1 MKNLLIINARI
12 LPMEGEI
19 IESGYILIKDTQI
32 VQVGAGVPSSFD
44 EEVIDAKGGWALPGF
59 IDAHTHL
66 GMWEDGLGFE
76 GDDGNEDTDPAT
88 PHLRAID
95 AINPL
100 DRSFTEAL
108 EAGVTSVLTGPG
120 SANVIGGQIV
130 AMKTYGHRIED
141 MIIKEPVA
149 IKFALGENPKSVYH
163 GKNLAPVTRMATAA
177 IIREQLLKAKR
188 YIADLENAQNDED
201 VDDPE
206 FDIKCEALIP
216 LLKKEIPAH
225 IHAHRADDIYTAL
238 RLSKE
243 FDIHCVIIHCTDG
256 HLIADILSQEGI
268 AVLSGPHICDRS
280 KPELKNLDPKSPAI
294 LAKAGVTTAIITDH
308 PVTPIQYLPLCA
320 ALAVREGMDW
330 MEALKAIT
338 IIPAK
343 ICGIDNRVGSIMP
356 QKDADILLFDA
367 DPLQIS
373 AKPRM
378 VVVGGK
384 IVYQMKNV
392 K

>member
-1 MKNLLIINARI
+1 MKDLLIVNARI
-12 LPMEGEI
+12 LPMDGEI
-19 IESGYILIKDTQI
+19 IENGYIFTLDNKIIQLGKGMPSITDTEI
-32 VQVGAGVPSSFD
+32 
-44 EEVIDAKGGWALPGF
+44 IDAKGGWVLPGF

-95 AINPL
+95 AVNPL

-108 EAGVTSVLTGPG
+108 EAGVTTVLTGPG
-120 SANVIGGQIV
+120 SANVIGGQIA
-130 AMKTYGHRIED
+130 AMKTYGRRIED
-141 MIIKEPVA
+141 MIVKEPAA
-149 IKFALGENPKSVYH
+149 IKFSLGENPKTVYH

-188 YIADLENAQNDED
+188 YIADLDNAQNDED
-201 VDDPE
+201 VDEPE

-216 LLKKEIPAH
+216 LLKKQISAH
-225 IHAHRADDIYTAL
+225 IHAHRADDIFTAL

-243 FDIHCVIIHCTDG
+243 FDIDCIIIHCTDG
-256 HLIADILSQEGI
+256 HLIADILAQEGI
-268 AVLSGPHICDRS
+268 KVFSGPHICDRS

-294 LAKAGVTTAIITDH
+294 LSKAGVMTAITTDH

-320 ALAVREGMDW
+320 AIAVREGMEY

-338 IIPAK
+338 INPAK
-343 ICGIDNRVGSIMP
+343 ICGLDSRVGSLTP
-356 QKDADILLFDA
+356 NKDADIVIFDG
-367 DPLQIS
+367 DPLQIT

-378 VVVGGK
+378 VIVGGK
-384 IVYQMKNV
+384 VVFGKM
-392 K
+392 